1 MDRQRKSVAL
11 SRHSSLP
18 PGTKGGSPE
27 STEPKREEAGE
38 EEVFLCG
45 SPSNNPFLVT
55 KFSYQPYRYK
65 IRQRRKVRHAGAPQH
80 TVRLWQHHARRDA
93 GDSSADSAVSVAPS
107 AVLVIRLAL
116 ERGHVVI
123 GGLGPRRRAV
133 RVGLSA
139 LVLLGP

>member
-1 MDRQRKSVAL
+1 VWVTPSKTHFWSQ
-11 SRHSSLP
+11 SSL
-18 PGTKGGSPE
+18 K
-27 STEPKREEAGE
+27 
-38 EEVFLCG
+38 
-45 SPSNNPFLVT
+45 
-55 KFSYQPYRYK
+55 QPYRYK